1 MSIKDCDIHN
11 SIKKF
16 VFQIYFLHSATKIY
30 IGEIHVF
37 WSFPSCGA
45 SRFFP
50 CYIKL
55 DNFLIEKVGQTELIS
70 IEPNKEQF
78 MTRPHAC

>member
-1 MSIKDCDIHN
+1 MCFDLSHL
-11 SIKKF
+11 
-16 VFQIYFLHSATKIY
+16 VEHP
-30 IGEIHVF
+30 V
-37 WSFPSCGA
+37 
-45 SRFFP
+45 FFP